1 MNSICGKIV
10 YPPTSTLLSEF
21 QLTGE
26 NFLECI
32 FKFHFLFLEI
42 EFNLTEILFC
52 FIMYPDD
59 PCSWKG
65 VHYV

>member
-1 MNSICGKIV
+1 MLAIVMNSMECNG
-10 YPPTSTLLSEF
+10 YAT
-21 QLTGE
+21 
-26 NFLECI
+26 LECI

>member
-1 MNSICGKIV
+1 M
-10 YPPTSTLLSEF
+10 EF
-21 QLTGE
+21 
-26 NFLECI
+26 NFTVEFTFSFNQYSQNLECI